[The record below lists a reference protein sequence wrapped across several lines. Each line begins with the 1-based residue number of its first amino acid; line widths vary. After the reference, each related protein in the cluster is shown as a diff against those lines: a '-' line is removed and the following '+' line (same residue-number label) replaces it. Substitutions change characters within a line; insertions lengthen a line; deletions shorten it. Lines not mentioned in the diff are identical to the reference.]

1 MRLWVG
7 VVGSF
12 SRSAQ
17 GGGLPWRPVA
27 AHWCALGLVMA
38 LCRVAVWRSFGRSRR
53 LLQFFRGGG
62 RFTSTRTPIFCH
74 CLRPWPS
81 SVCVQIGPFERLHA
95 PSCRAPSGWGA
106 GASSLCMGRA
116 LWLIAIAPQERFC
129 GRWVACLLSCW
140 VACLCP
146 ALVRWLGRC
155 AACVLTACEAPS
167 GEWGQSILGSP
178 LQISPHATWDACLLV
193 CLPACLACT
202 RWPGSG
208 RRTVVPEVLGQ
219 WLPTALGRVL

>member
-1 MRLWVG
+1 M
-7 VVGSF
+7 
-12 SRSAQ
+12 RSAQ

-27 AHWCALGLVMA
+27 ARWCALGLVVA

-74 CLRPWPS
+74 CLWPWPS

-106 GASSLCMGRA
+106 GAGGLCMRRA
-116 LWLIAIAPQERFC
+116 LRLMSIAPHERFC
-129 GRWVACLLSCW
+129 GRWVACLLSCR

-146 ALVRWLGRC
+146 ALVRWLGRY

-167 GEWGQSILGSP
+167 GEWGQSIFVGQPSSDISACDLGC
-178 LQISPHATWDACLLV
+178 LHALLARMPCLHL
-193 CLPACLACT
+193 LAGQQEKEGG
-202 RWPGSG
+202 PGSAWNLVTCVAMRG
-208 RRTVVPEVLGQ
+208 QNVTVL
-219 WLPTALGRVL
+219 TD